1 MSHLPSSSHVSN
13 GNGEAKSIP
22 SKHVKQEVE
31 LDITKLHSLPSEQQ
45 ALYLFNFVTNS
56 EKHIKSLKIEVLKE
70 EQVQL
75 KKELLQIINLPTPP
89 PTRPVRNAIGRCLRH
104 IFGKGDRKL
113 LFETITELGESLN
126 VGKIEKEIRNK
137 QAAVLCLGEIYR
149 VAGDG
154 AVNLSSF
161 TSTAII
167 KLLKAATGHVALRAA
182 IFQSLCRVVEAVQGS
197 LDESVAREIFKQA
210 RTAASGDRGALVQI
224 KACVCLERLVRVTD
238 HFNNTNDFESLKT
251 TIWKAGDSSVSAV
264 RQASASCLAALMIKG
279 YSAMTPLT
287 STPKIPKTPRFK
299 RAKKPLPGQNL
310 SAPDGDDSD
319 TLRLASP
326 TWKKNSVQLDLTLP
340 DMLRQLSAQYIRS
353 STSNRGRAAVIS
365 CYSRVFQ
372 TLDPSVIEANYAIIA
387 DHFLVD
393 ILSSPLITHH
403 RYRLLLT
410 RRFVHK
416 LLADVVGRSILGEAA
431 QTVAAKLLINDYL
444 KNYPRVLKEK
454 SEPTKN
460 TLTGVLDVL
469 ASLIRALG
477 SAFSPL
483 ADSCRDA
490 LLQVLQHPSYTVQIH
505 ASYCLRLFTLACPS
519 QLIQCASTSMDS
531 LNREL
536 ELLNTGRLSARKCV
550 GYANGLA
557 AVISISS
564 LQPLYS
570 SLEISSRVLQQA
582 TELLKS
588 SVNTELRISGTQVQ
602 VAWILIGGLMSLGP
616 NFVKIH
622 LTQLLLLWRNSLP
635 KALTKENAGQ
645 RQMAEISYLV
655 HVREC
660 ALGSILAFLEFNGRL
675 LTTDVS
681 KRIATMLQNTIEFL
695 DHIPTTRAE
704 SEMSSRMLPSLQ
716 LPDLVQ
722 MVRRRVLQCLTRL
735 AIRSPHASRET
746 LSQSGIVAFAISCFA
761 EPEGYVQG
769 SLGTSIANS
778 ASNFD
783 SIWNVADNSGY
794 GVSGLMKGL
803 HVKPLAGEQ
812 SDGVQSS
819 WYDRSDVEY
828 ILERLLLSPTCGALE
843 HDSVYIDTQDFNTA
857 EDLPDPPAT
866 EVVNSAISVFAAAF
880 PLQSPKIQESIL
892 EQLSTFLGA
901 KILQRDPGRKAAV
914 TVNIAL
920 ALLGALKVT
929 LSETLAIPGDLK
941 SPPVEKYFDELLR
954 SLVVDP
960 DKYVRN
966 VGCEALGRM
975 CNGSGNAFTTAVV
988 NNLIETIVSNRE
1000 PDARA
1005 GCAMALGSIH
1015 SNVGGMAAGFHL
1027 RQIHGVLMSLCSDP
1041 HPTVHFWAI
1050 EALSEVAESA
1060 GLTFSGYIPSTLG
1073 LLAQLWIS
1081 DSHCEEADAVGTSN
1095 AELELPTTGA
1105 IAHCIASLINVLGPD
1120 LQDMGK
1126 ARDLILTLVRQ
1137 FDADEETLV
1146 RGQALRCWEHIYLY
1160 APSYVELSRYVQQLR
1175 EGLAL
1180 PGNDI
1185 RDIATDGLYNLMRRN
1200 ADQTMNV
1207 AVEGFEDQIWKS
1219 LDTPYEQGGIRSIV
1233 EAWLQQTTL
1242 TQTTQWINRCQ
1253 NLLTKTVTKSNGV
1266 TPGPEQTLPSA
1277 APDVQDE
1284 EVAGFALG
1292 DGKDDD
1298 GDNNSVGQELLRWQ
1312 VRAFTLECLSDIL
1325 STVARDMLA
1334 HPGSLAGLAMQQKVS
1349 DLIRI
1354 AFLASTA
1361 SVIELR
1367 VRGLKL
1373 IDQVLLIFGKTPDP
1387 DFSEALLLEQ
1397 YQAQISSALTPAFG
1411 ADSSPELAS
1420 VAISVCATF
1429 ISAGLVKD
1437 VDRMGRIL
1445 KLLVS
1450 TLNSFTGMPSDDR
1463 EVMQLLIELVDTGS
1477 PAIGDLKGLSSNAK
1491 TMVKMSVLSAW
1502 AELQVA
1508 STEQGY
1514 LVEVVKSHTAT
1525 LTPLWLSSLQEF
1537 ARLRFEPDISSSMGI
1552 NGRDSLDTIY
1562 AAFNRQ
1568 TLLKFY
1574 QDSWLKLVEA
1584 IASLIDQDG
1593 DVVFDALDGKTGN
1606 SVSSGAASNRD
1617 DISYRNEPVAFFF
1630 MLYGISFEALV
1641 KRPDMDTQNT
1651 NDQTLEI
1658 LLALKRILRPS
1669 VSGHAVYQ
1677 DVVFSETMELFDRLA
1692 LTEGSAVQGAIVEIT
1707 RNLCLTHPS
1716 VKEGTE
1722 GDEHLSDDIE
1732 QLFELTRIIVLVI
1745 ASVLPN
1751 LGEKPTTIRH
1761 QIPAEGV
1768 ALLDLSLEAL
1778 VDVSG
1783 IFPSVIRTDLRACI
1797 IHIFTTILGTGVCQA
1812 SVVPKVL
1819 PIFRRFVQTITE
1831 DVEENPSITEQ
1842 LRSCLQKLR
1851 SILANAQ
1858 RRESE
1863 ASLLCAKN
1871 TLMASV
1877 ILLTNGSEGILPN
1890 EPLVL
1895 KLIDD
1900 LLDCLQD
1907 RGLGKVAANC
1917 IRSLLLTEPK
1927 GEVGQAIAAY
1937 LLPRLLQFL
1946 IDDAQQDPEN
1956 SRGLILATIIS
1967 YASTLQ
1973 DEQAATLYTLVVPL
1987 VLHVASREGK
1997 DSYDDTA
2004 SRLMSM
2010 ASIDQGA
2017 FRSIVEKMNLEQ
2029 RAFMEQIIKEGGASK
2044 SDARRDGRGKE
2055 EPSIA
2060 LKLTFGA

>member
-1 MSHLPSSSHVSN
+1 MSNLPAPSHVTNSN
-13 GNGEAKSIP
+13 EEAKKVVSN
-22 SKHVKQEVE
+22 HVKQEIE
-31 LDITKLHSLPSEQQ
+31 LDIPKLHSLPSEQQ
-45 ALYLFNFVTNS
+45 DLYLFTFVTTL
-56 EKHIKSLKIEVLKE
+56 EKHVKSLKTDALKN
-70 EQVQL
+70 QQAQL
-75 KKELLQIINLPTPP
+75 KKELLQIINLPTPSP
-89 PTRPVRNAIGRCLRH
+89 ARPVRNAIGRCFRH
-104 IFGKGDRKL
+104 IFDKGDRRT
-113 LFETITELGESLN
+113 LFETITELGESLSI
-126 VGKIEKEIRNK
+126 GKSEKDIRNK
-137 QAAVLCLGEIYR
+137 QAAVYCLGEIYS

-154 AVNLSSF
+154 AINLSSI
-161 TSTAII
+161 TCTAITR
-167 KLLKAATGHVALRAA
+167 LLKSAASHVALRGA
-182 IFQSLCRVVEAVQGS
+182 IFKSLGKIVEAVRGS
-197 LDESVAREIFKQA
+197 LDESVARDIWKQA
-210 RTAASGDRGALVQI
+210 RHAASGDRGALVQEG
-224 KACVCLERLVRVTD
+224 ACACLEQLVRGTD
-238 HFNNTNDFESLKT
+238 YFNNTNDFESLKT
-251 TIWKAGDSSVSAV
+251 TIWKAGDSSVSAL
-264 RQASASCLAALMIKG
+264 RQASASCLAAMMVKG
-279 YSAMTPLT
+279 YSET
-287 STPKIPKTPRFK
+287 SPILSIPKTPRTPRFK
-299 RAKKPLPGQNL
+299 RAKKPLPGQSL

-319 TLRLASP
+319 TVRLASP
-326 TWKKNSVQLDLTLP
+326 TWKKTPIQLDLTLP
-340 DMLRQLSAQYIRS
+340 DIFRQLSAQYVRS
-353 STSNRGRAAVIS
+353 STSNRGRATVIS

-372 TLDPSVIEANYAIIA
+372 SLDPGVVEANYGIIV
-387 DHFLVD
+387 DHLLVD
-393 ILSSPLITHH
+393 TLSSPLIVHH

-410 RRFVHK
+410 RRFVQK
-416 LLADVVGRSILGEAA
+416 LLADVVGRFILGEAA
-431 QTVAAKLLINDYL
+431 QITAAKLLINDYL

-454 SEPTKN
+454 TEPTKN
-460 TLTGVLDVL
+460 TLTGVLNVL
-469 ASLIRALG
+469 ASLIKALG

-490 LLQVLQHPSYTVQIH
+490 LLQVLQHPSYTVQLH
-505 ASYCLRLFTLACPS
+505 ASYCLRLFTLACPL
-519 QLIQCASTSMDS
+519 QLIQCASICMNS

-536 ELLNTGRLSARKCV
+536 GLLSTGRHSARRCV

-557 AVISISS
+557 AVLSISS

-582 TELLKS
+582 TDLLKS
-588 SVNTELRISGTQVQ
+588 SVNAELRISGTQVQ

-622 LTQLLLLWRNSLP
+622 LAQLLLLWRNSLP

-660 ALGSILAFLEFNGRL
+660 ALGSILSFLEFNGRL
-675 LTTDVS
+675 LTSDVS
-681 KRIATMLQNTIEFL
+681 KRIATMLQNTVEFL
-695 DHIPTTRAE
+695 DHIPTTRVE
-704 SEMSSRMLPSLQ
+704 SEMSSRTLPSLQ

-735 AIRSPHASRET
+735 ATRSPHASRET
-746 LSQSGIVAFAISCFA
+746 LSQSSIVTFAISCFA

-783 SIWNVADNSGY
+783 SIWNIADNSGY
-794 GVSGLMKGL
+794 GISGLMKGL
-803 HVKPLAGEQ
+803 HIKPLAGEQ
-812 SDGVQSS
+812 LDRVQSP
-819 WYDRSDVEY
+819 WYERNDVENE
-828 ILERLLLSPTCGALE
+828 LERLLLSPTCGALE
-843 HDSVYIDTQDFNTA
+843 HDSVYVDKQDDITV

-866 EVVNSAISVFAAAF
+866 EVVNSAISLFAVAL
-880 PLQSPKIQESIL
+880 PLQSPRIQESIL
-892 EQLSTFLGA
+892 EQLFSFLAA
-901 KILQRDPGRKAAV
+901 KSLQRDPGRKAAV

-929 LSETLAIPGDLK
+929 MSETLAIPGDLK
-941 SPPVEKYFDELLR
+941 SPSVEKCLDELLR
-954 SLVVDP
+954 TLVIDS

-966 VGCEALGRM
+966 AAYEALGRL

-988 NNLIETIVSNRE
+988 NNLVETIVSNRE
-1000 PDARA
+1000 PNARA

-1027 RQIHGVLMSLCSDP
+1027 RKIHGVLMSLCSDP

-1050 EALSEVAESA
+1050 EALSKVAESA
-1060 GLTFSGYIPSTLG
+1060 GLTFSGYMPSTLG

-1081 DSHCEEADAVGTSN
+1081 DSHGEEADAIGTSN
-1095 AELELPTTGA
+1095 VELELPTPGA
-1105 IAHCIASLINVLGPD
+1105 IGHCIASLINVLGPD

-1137 FDADEETLV
+1137 FDADEATLV
-1146 RGQALRCWEHIYLY
+1146 QGQALRCWEYIYLY
-1160 APSYVELSRYVQQLR
+1160 APSYVELPKYVQQLQQ
-1175 EGLAL
+1175 GLAI

-1185 RDIATDGLYNLMRRN
+1185 REVATDGLYNLMRRN
-1200 ADQTMNV
+1200 AELTMDV
-1207 AVEGFEDQIWKS
+1207 AVDGFEDQIWKS

-1233 EAWLQQTTL
+1233 ETWLEQTTL
-1242 TQTTQWINRCQ
+1242 TQTMQWIIRCQ
-1253 NLLTKTVTKSNGV
+1253 NILTKTVAKIGDV
-1266 TPGPEQTLPSA
+1266 PPGPDPTILPSA

-1292 DGKDDD
+1292 DAKDED
-1298 GDNNSVGQELLRWQ
+1298 GGNVSVGQELLRWQ
-1312 VRAFTLECLSDIL
+1312 VRSFALECLSKVL
-1325 STVARDMLA
+1325 STVGSDMLA
-1334 HPGSLAGLAMQQKVS
+1334 HPASEAGLALQQKVS
-1349 DLIRI
+1349 ELIRI

-1367 VRGLKL
+1367 IKGLKL

-1397 YQAQISSALTPAFG
+1397 YQAQVSSALTPAFG

-1420 VAISVCATF
+1420 VAITVCATF
-1429 ISAGLVKD
+1429 ISAGLVTD

-1450 TLNSFTGMPSDDR
+1450 ALTSFTIDIGN
-1463 EVMQLLIELVDTGS
+1463 

-1508 STEQGY
+1508 STEQAY
-1514 LVEVVKSHTAT
+1514 LVEVVKPYTAS

-1537 ARLRFEPDISSSMGI
+1537 ARLRFEPDISNSIGI
-1552 NGRDSLDTIY
+1552 NEDDSLDTIY

-1584 IASLIDQDG
+1584 IASLIDQDS
-1593 DVVFDALDGKTGN
+1593 DFVFDALDGKTDSLATN
-1606 SVSSGAASNRD
+1606 SADYHRI
-1617 DISYRNEPVAFFF
+1617 DISYRDEPVAFFF
-1630 MLYGISFEALV
+1630 ILYGISFEALV
-1641 KRPDMDTQNT
+1641 KRPDTDTQNSK
-1651 NDQTLEI
+1651 DQTLEI
-1658 LLALKRILRPS
+1658 LLVLKRILRPS
-1669 VSGHAVYQ
+1669 VSGNAVYQ

-1716 VKEGTE
+1716 IEEGTE

-1732 QLFELTRIIVLVI
+1732 QLFELTRIIVLVLANI
-1745 ASVLPN
+1745 LPN

-1761 QIPAEGV
+1761 QISVEGV
-1768 ALLDLSLEAL
+1768 ALILLSLEAL
-1778 VDVSG
+1778 VDASNV
-1783 IFPSVIRTDLRACI
+1783 FPSVIRTDLHACI
-1797 IHIFTTILGTGVCQA
+1797 IHIFATILGTGVCQA
-1812 SVVPKVL
+1812 SVVPRAL
-1819 PIFRRFVQTITE
+1819 PIFRRFIHTITE
-1831 DVEENPSITEQ
+1831 DLEDNPGITEQ
-1842 LRSCLQKLR
+1842 LTSCLQKFR

-1863 ASLLCAKN
+1863 ASVHCARN

-1877 ILLTNGSEGILPN
+1877 ILLTSGSEGIFPT

-1895 KLIDD
+1895 KFLDD

-1907 RGLGKVAANC
+1907 HGLGKVAANC
-1917 IRSLLLTEPK
+1917 LRSLLLTEPK
-1927 GEVGQAIAAY
+1927 SEVGQVIAAY
-1937 LLPRLLQFL
+1937 LIPRLLHFL
-1946 IDDAQQDPEN
+1946 IDDAQRDPDN
-1956 SRGLILATIIS
+1956 AKGLILTTIIS
-1967 YASTLQ
+1967 FASALN
-1973 DEQAATLYTLVVPL
+1973 DEQASIAYTLVVPV
-1987 VLHVASREGK
+1987 VLQLALIGGK
-1997 DSYDDTA
+1997 DSYDNTA
-2004 SRLMSM
+2004 SRLVSL
-2010 ASIDQGA
+2010 ASTHPVV
-2017 FRSIVEKMNLEQ
+2017 FRAIVENMNHEQ
-2029 RAFMEQIIKEGGASK
+2029 RTFMEEIIKIGAASK
-2044 SDARRDGRGKE
+2044 GDARLDGRDKE

>member
-1 MSHLPSSSHVSN
+1 MSNLPSASHATN
-13 GNGEAKSIP
+13 GNGEAKKVVSNR
-22 SKHVKQEVE
+22 VKQEIE
-31 LDITKLHSLPSEQQ
+31 LDVPKLHSLPSEQQ
-45 ALYLFNFVTNS
+45 DLYLFTFVTNL
-56 EKHIKSLKIEVLKE
+56 EKHIKSLEIEALKD
-70 EQVQL
+70 QQAQL
-75 KKELLQIINLPTPP
+75 KKELLQTINIPTPS
-89 PTRPVRNAIGRCLRH
+89 PTRPVRNAIGRCFRH
-104 IFGKGDRKL
+104 IFRKGDRRL

-126 VGKIEKEIRNK
+126 LGKSEKDIRNK
-137 QAAVLCLGEIYR
+137 HAAVHCLGEIYR

-161 TSTAII
+161 TSTAITR
-167 KLLKAATGHVALRAA
+167 LLKSAAGHVAIRAA
-182 IFQSLCRVVEAVQGS
+182 VFKSVRWVVEAVRGS
-197 LDESVAREIFKQA
+197 LDESVARDIWKQA
-210 RTAASGDRGALVQI
+210 RNAASGDRGALVQI
-224 KACVCLERLVRVTD
+224 SACACLEQLVKGTD
-238 HFNNTNDFESLKT
+238 YFNNTNDFESLKT

-264 RQASASCLAALMIKG
+264 RQASASCLAAMMIKG
-279 YSAMTPLT
+279 YSETTPLI
-287 STPKIPKTPRFK
+287 SMPKTPKTPRFK

-310 SAPDGDDSD
+310 AAPDGDDSD

-340 DMLRQLSAQYIRS
+340 DILRQLSAQYVRS

-365 CYSRVFQ
+365 CYSKVFQ
-372 TLDPSVIEANYAIIA
+372 SLDPGVVEANYSVIA
-387 DHFLVD
+387 DHLLVD
-393 ILSSPLITHH
+393 ILSSPLIVHH

-410 RRFVHK
+410 RRFIQK
-416 LLADVVGRSILGEAA
+416 LLADVVGRFILGEAA
-431 QTVAAKLLINDYL
+431 QITAAKLLINDYL

-454 SEPTKN
+454 SELTKN
-460 TLTGVLDVL
+460 TLTGVLNAL
-469 ASLIRALG
+469 ASLIKALG

-490 LLQVLQHPSYTVQIH
+490 LLQVLQHPSYTVQLH
-505 ASYCLRLFTLACPS
+505 ASYCLRLFTLACPL
-519 QLIQCASTSMDS
+519 QLIQCASICMNS
-531 LNREL
+531 LTREL
-536 ELLNTGRLSARKCV
+536 GFLSTGRHSARKCV

-557 AVISISS
+557 AVLSISS

-570 SLEISSRVLQQA
+570 SLEISSRVLRQA
-582 TELLKS
+582 TDLLKS
-588 SVNTELRISGTQVQ
+588 SVNAELRISGTQVQ

-622 LTQLLLLWRNSLP
+622 LAQLLLFWRNSLP

-645 RQMAEISYLV
+645 RQMAEINYLV

-660 ALGSILAFLEFNGRL
+660 ALGSVLSFLEFNGRL
-675 LTTDVS
+675 LTSDVS

-695 DHIPTTRAE
+695 DHIPTTRVE
-704 SEMSSRMLPSLQ
+704 NEMSSRTLPSLQ

-794 GVSGLMKGL
+794 GISGLMKGL
-803 HVKPLAGEQ
+803 HVKPLVGEQ
-812 SDGVQSS
+812 LNGVQSP
-819 WYDRSDVEY
+819 WYDRNDVEQD
-828 ILERLLLSPTCGALE
+828 LALLLLSPTCGALE
-843 HDSVYIDTQDFNTA
+843 HDSVYIDTQDNDA
-857 EDLPDPPAT
+857 VEDLPDPPAT
-866 EVVNSAISVFAAAF
+866 EVVNSAISLFAVAL
-880 PLQSPKIQESIL
+880 PLQSAKIQESIL
-892 EQLSTFLGA
+892 EQLSTFLAA
-901 KILQRDPGRKAAV
+901 KSLQRDPGRKAAV

-920 ALLGALKVT
+920 AILGALKVT
-929 LSETLAIPGDLK
+929 MSETLAIPGDLK
-941 SPPVEKYFDELLR
+941 SPPVEKYLDELLR
-954 SLVVDP
+954 SLIIDP
-960 DKYVRN
+960 DKYIRN
-966 VGCEALGRM
+966 AAYEALGRL

-988 NNLIETIVSNRE
+988 NNLVETIVSNRE
-1000 PDARA
+1000 PNARA
-1005 GCAMALGSIH
+1005 GCAMALGTIH
-1015 SNVGGMAAGFHL
+1015 SNVGGIAAGFHL
-1027 RQIHGVLMSLCSDP
+1027 RKIHGVLMSLCSDP

-1050 EALSEVAESA
+1050 EALSKVAESA
-1060 GLTFSGYIPSTLG
+1060 GLTFSGYMPSTLG

-1095 AELELPTTGA
+1095 AELELPTPGA
-1105 IAHCIASLINVLGPD
+1105 IGHCIASLINVLGPD

-1137 FDADEETLV
+1137 FDVDEETLV
-1146 RGQALRCWEHIYLY
+1146 QGQALRCWEQIYLY
-1160 APSYVELSRYVQQLR
+1160 APSYVELPRYVKQLQR
-1175 EGLAL
+1175 GLTI

-1185 RDIATDGLYNLMRRN
+1185 REVATDGLYNLMRRS
-1200 ADQTMNV
+1200 AEQTMGV

-1219 LDTPYEQGGIRSIV
+1219 LDTPYEQSGIRSIV
-1233 EAWLQQTTL
+1233 ETWLEQTTL
-1242 TQTTQWINRCQ
+1242 TQTTQWIVRCQ
-1253 NLLTKTVTKSNGV
+1253 NILTKTVVKSSEV
-1266 TPGPEQTLPSA
+1266 PSVPEQATLPSA

-1292 DGKDDD
+1292 DAKDED
-1298 GDNNSVGQELLRWQ
+1298 GSSTSVGQELLRWQ
-1312 VRAFTLECLSDIL
+1312 VRAFALQCLSDVL
-1325 STVARDMLA
+1325 STVGREIQA
-1334 HPGSLAGLAMQQKVS
+1334 HPGSQAGLALQQKVS

-1367 VRGLKL
+1367 IRGLKL
-1373 IDQVLLIFGKTPDP
+1373 IDRVLLIFGKTPDP

-1420 VAISVCATF
+1420 VAINVCATF
-1429 ISAGLVKD
+1429 ISAGLVTD

-1450 TLNSFTGMPSDDR
+1450 ALTSFT
-1463 EVMQLLIELVDTGS
+1463 VDTEN

-1508 STEQGY
+1508 STEQTY
-1514 LVEVVKSHTAT
+1514 LVDVVKPHTAS

-1552 NGRDSLDTIY
+1552 NGDDSLDTMY

-1584 IASLIDQDG
+1584 IASLIDQDSYF
-1593 DVVFDALDGKTGN
+1593 VFDALDGKTSN
-1606 SVSSGAASNRD
+1606 SATNGGVSSRN
-1617 DISYRNEPVAFFF
+1617 DISYRDEPVAFFF
-1630 MLYGISFEALV
+1630 ILYGIAFEALV
-1641 KRPDMDTQNT
+1641 KRPDTDTQNT
-1651 NDQTLEI
+1651 KDQTLEI
-1658 LLALKRILRPS
+1658 LLVLKRILRPS

-1692 LTEGSAVQGAIVEIT
+1692 LTEGSAVQGAVVEIT

-1716 VKEGTE
+1716 NEEGTE

-1732 QLFELTRIIVLVI
+1732 QLFELTRIIVLVLADI
-1745 ASVLPN
+1745 LPS

-1761 QIPAEGV
+1761 QIPVEGV
-1768 ALLDLSLEAL
+1768 ALIISSLEAL
-1778 VDVSG
+1778 VDVSDV
-1783 IFPSVIRTDLRACI
+1783 FPSVIRTDLHACI
-1797 IHIFTTILGTGVCQA
+1797 IHIFTTILGTGACQA
-1812 SVVPKVL
+1812 SVVPKAL
-1819 PIFRRFVQTITE
+1819 PIFRRFIQTITE
-1831 DVEENPSITEQ
+1831 DLEENPTLTEQ
-1842 LRSCLQKLR
+1842 LKSCLHKFR

-1863 ASLLCAKN
+1863 ASVHCARN
-1871 TLMASV
+1871 TLMAAV
-1877 ILLTNGSEGILPN
+1877 ILLTSGSEGILPS

-1895 KLIDD
+1895 KLVDD

-1907 RGLGKVAANC
+1907 HGLGNVAANC
-1917 IRSLLLTEPK
+1917 LRSLLLTEPK
-1927 GEVGQAIAAY
+1927 SDVGQVIAAY
-1937 LLPRLLQFL
+1937 LVPRLLYFL
-1946 IDDAQQDPEN
+1946 IEDTQRDPEN
-1956 SRGLILATIIS
+1956 ARGLILTAVIS
-1967 YASTLQ
+1967 FASSLN
-1973 DEQAATLYTLVVPL
+1973 DEQAAISYSLVVPV
-1987 VLHVASREGK
+1987 VLQLASREGK

-2004 SRLMSM
+2004 SRLVSL
-2010 ASIDQGA
+2010 ASTHQSA
-2017 FRSIVEKMNLEQ
+2017 FRTIVEKMSHEQ
-2029 RAFMEQIIKEGGASK
+2029 RAFMEEIIKEGGAAK
-2044 SDARRDGRGKE
+2044 RDAHGGGRDKE